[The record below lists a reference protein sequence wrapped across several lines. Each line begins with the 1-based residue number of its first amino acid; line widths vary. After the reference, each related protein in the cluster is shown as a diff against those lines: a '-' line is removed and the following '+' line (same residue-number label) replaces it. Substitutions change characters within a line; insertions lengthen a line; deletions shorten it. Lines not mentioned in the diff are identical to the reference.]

1 MKYSQQLFIFCKYG
15 NILLFSTFN
24 SYFYT
29 QKNPRLELRAI
40 STLQFLGLYFL
51 LSNFICY
58 QSDFSELTQHNQ
70 RNLSHIFRAAQAGIC
85 NPKKLQYRKI
95 SLKYEYSEAFVIW
108 SFLSFKRG
116 KPKLTFPSFPCS
128 EQKYKEVN

>member
-70 RNLSHIFRAAQAGIC
+70 RNLSHIFRPAQAGIC

-95 SLKYEYSEAFVIW
+95 SLFICFLTFSSLTLSTSRNEYRIEM
-108 SFLSFKRG
+108 SFKH
-116 KPKLTFPSFPCS
+116 LQFTNSF
-128 EQKYKEVN
+128 YF